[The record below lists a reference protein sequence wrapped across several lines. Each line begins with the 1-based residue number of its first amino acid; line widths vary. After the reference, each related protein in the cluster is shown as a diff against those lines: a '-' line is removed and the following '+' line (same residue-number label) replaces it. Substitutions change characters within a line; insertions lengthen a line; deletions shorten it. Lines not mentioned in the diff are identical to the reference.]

1 MRHGPLLVLDGASL
15 CDGRS
20 RHQWRPEILVKGQDM
35 LALYQVTLTAAWS
48 HEKGGKKYHVAAT
61 SNDSAVDQV
70 QTVEPYYNP
79 EWGVMVCKVTRG
91 KPHLPP
97 MKAH

>member
-35 LALYQVTLTAAWS
+35 LALYQV
-48 HEKGGKKYHVAAT
+48 KYHVAAT
-61 SNDSAVDQV
+61 SNESAVDQV

-79 EWGVMVCKVTRG
+79 EWGVMVCKVTHG